1 MYLIFLSLEVI
12 WSKYHPKNYPQIYPF
27 TLVFQMIKENVFYS
41 IAIFISISYTYNKK
55 VTFILFIET
64 FSLFSTP
71 YSPLTLLILVIIPY
85 YVNSTGEN
93 ESNILPCL
101 ILVFV
106 IPIIYKKLNC
116 FPYHTYFLSIF
127 LSTFIMS
134 KIVYIVEYKLKILSK
149 EEAFHNKGN

>member
-1 MYLIFLSLEVI
+1 MYLIFLSSEVI
-12 WSKYHPKNYPQIYPF
+12 GSKYHPKNYSQICPF

-41 IAIFISISYTYNKK
+41 TAIFISISYTYNKK

-64 FSLFSTP
+64 FFLFSTL
-71 YSPLTLLILVIIPY
+71 YSPLTLLMLVIIPY

-116 FPYHTYFLSIF
+116 FPYHIYF
-127 LSTFIMS
+127 S
-134 KIVYIVEYKLKILSK
+134 KY
-149 EEAFHNKGN
+149 FHHE